1 MLADDEYND
10 YCKLMARLK
19 RDQQMIGQHPERK
32 RHRLPMEAYS
42 ASDCDF
48 FITICAHDRAAVP
61 FLRQTIANAV
71 VESLLWTK
79 QHNNWTLHCY
89 CLMPDHLH
97 FIARLPD
104 TPIKYL
110 DAGAR
115 GVVSEG
121 ILDHIGNFKK
131 FTTTQVWWKQGG
143 RDELWQRSSYDH
155 VIRYSRSVEPA
166 VRYVLNNPVRK
177 GLVQDWRDY
186 PYSRLV
192 DAEL

>member
-1 MLADDEYND
+1 MLSDDEYD
-10 YCKLMARLK
+10 AYCKMIARLK
-19 RDQQMIGQHPERK
+19 REQQAGEQSERK
-32 RHRLPMEAYS
+32 RHRLPMEAYA

-48 FITICAHDRAAVP
+48 FFTLCAYDRAAAP
-61 FLRQTIANAV
+61 FLRKPIAESV

-79 QHNNWTLHCY
+79 RRNDWTLQCY

-97 FIARLPD
+97 FIARLPERD
-104 TPIKYL
+104 FGDF
-110 DAGAR
+110 DAGAC
-115 GVVSEG
+115 GIVPKG
-121 ILDHIGNFKK
+121 ILDHVGNFKK
-131 FTTTQVWWKQGG
+131 YTTTQIWWRHGG
-143 RDELWQRSSYDH
+143 RDELWQRSSYDQ
-155 VIRYSRSVEPA
+155 VIHYNRSVEPA